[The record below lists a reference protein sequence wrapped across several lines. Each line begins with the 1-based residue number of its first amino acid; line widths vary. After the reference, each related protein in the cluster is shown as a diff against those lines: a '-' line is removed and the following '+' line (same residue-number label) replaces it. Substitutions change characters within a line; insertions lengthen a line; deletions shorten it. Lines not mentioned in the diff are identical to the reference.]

1 MHGYQVSSFSGFP
14 PGNEATKR
22 FFPLGIKLL
31 RLFMPQAA
39 EESRIHTTPLL
50 AEATWSCLSSEKIR
64 DQKNHRSKTKNV
76 LLELR
81 GLPTKRFRRTGW
93 NCRRKPGTCDT
104 SLCGSFGKKSELPQL
119 ALIAID

>member
-22 FFPLGIKLL
+22 FSPSGIKLL

-50 AEATWSCLSSEKIR
+50 AAATWSCLSSEKIS
-64 DQKNHRSKTKNV
+64 DQKKSQKQD
-76 LLELR
+76 E
-81 GLPTKRFRRTGW
+81 KR
-93 NCRRKPGTCDT
+93 
-104 SLCGSFGKKSELPQL
+104 LKKM
-119 ALIAID
+119 